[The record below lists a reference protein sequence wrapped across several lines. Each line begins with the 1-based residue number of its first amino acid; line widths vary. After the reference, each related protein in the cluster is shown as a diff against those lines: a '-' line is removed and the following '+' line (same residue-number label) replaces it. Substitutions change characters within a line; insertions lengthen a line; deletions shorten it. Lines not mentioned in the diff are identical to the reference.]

1 MIDGARKILSD
12 RKAATAVEYAVIAA
26 VISVAAITA
35 MLALGQQSNSTW
47 SGVRNEVVSASP
59 AAPGS

>member
-1 MIDGARKILSD
+1 MVNRALNILSD
-12 RKAATAVEYAVIAA
+12 SKAGTAVEYAVIAA

-47 SGVRNEVVSASP
+47 SGVRKEVVSASP